1 MQTSDLN
8 PLRGSPGPSPR
19 SSVPRPFPWD
29 SIQNLLVMRPD
40 NLGDVIMTGPALRA
54 IRETLPSA
62 RLTLLAS
69 PGGAQA
75 ASLLPWLDEVISER
89 VTWQDLGRLPFDPGR
104 EQALAARLR
113 RHSFDAA
120 ILFTSFSQSPHP
132 PAFLCQLAGIPLR
145 LGASKEQGGDV
156 LTHEQPSP
164 PDEIHQVERN
174 LQLLEFA
181 GLRVHDRNL
190 ALHIAPDAEQRAA
203 ALLAHH
209 GLRPGAPFLLLSAF
223 ASCQARTFP
232 TERLA
237 AAARELADATGW
249 PLLVTGREAERQRS
263 QIIFQQLGE
272 RAIDLL
278 GQTTVP
284 ELAALV
290 ARARLALTNNSLV
303 LHLADATRTP
313 SVIMYSGTEY
323 ESQWRPRHS
332 PHRLLRRPT
341 PCSPC
346 YAFNCPYN
354 LECLDFTPRQV
365 TTAALEL
372 LQQTVPG

>member
-1 MQTSDLN
+1 
-8 PLRGSPGPSPR
+8 
-19 SSVPRPFPWD
+19 
-29 SIQNLLVMRPD
+29 
-40 NLGDVIMTGPALRA
+40 MTGPALRA
-54 IRETLPSA
+54 LRETLPDV

-69 PGGAQA
+69 PGGAHA
-75 ASLLPWLDEVISER
+75 APLLPWLDDVIAER
-89 VTWQDLGRLPFDPGR
+89 VLWQDLGHLPFDPGR

-113 RHSFDAA
+113 DGQFDAA
-120 ILFTSFSQSPHP
+120 IIFTSFSQSPHP

-164 PDEIHQVERN
+164 PDDLHQVERN

-181 GLRVHDRNL
+181 GLAINDRSL
-190 ALHIAPDAEQRAA
+190 SLHITPDAVQDAE
-203 ALLAHH
+203 ALLARH

-232 TERLA
+232 TDRFA
-237 AAARELADATGW
+237 AAAYALAKGTGW
-249 PLLVTGREAERQRS
+249 PVLVTGREAERQRS
-263 QIIFQQLGE
+263 QVIFQQLGE
-272 RAIDLL
+272 RAVDLL

-284 ELAALV
+284 QLAALV

-313 SVIMYSGTEY
+313 GLIMYSGTEY
-323 ESQWRPRHS
+323 ESQWQPRHS

-346 YAFNCPYN
+346 YAFTCPYN
-354 LECLDFTPRQV
+354 LECLDFTPQV
-365 TTAALEL
+365 VAAAGLQL
-372 LQQTVPG
+372 LQQSVPT